1 MSAPVR
7 TELKAQIKELLYKK
21 LSRQQIA
28 IFLGVTKNTVIGQV
42 TRMKEK
48 GELEGFEDN
57 ASRLKTIA
65 IKRARYAER
74 AAMRAKQEAKRL
86 ITPKK
91 IRKPK
96 PVPVTPQPEP
106 IEPSNPNKIGIFLCE
121 TVNNSCRFPV
131 GHYDDQHTFC
141 GNPSSNLRKP
151 YCEEHYKVV
160 WVKPSKSERNL
171 FKRIGFNTHVRTTTG
186 G

>member
-7 TELKAQIKELLYKK
+7 TELKAQIKELLYKGQ
-21 LSRQQIA
+21 SRRQIA

-65 IKRARYAER
+65 AKRTRYAER

-91 IRKPK
+91 VRKLK
-96 PVPVTPQPEP
+96 LVLEAQQPEP

-121 TVNNSCRFPV
+121 AASNSCRFPV
-131 GHYDDQHTFC
+131 GYYDDQHTFC

-151 YCEEHYKVV
+151 YCAEHYKIV
-160 WVKPSKSERNL
+160 WVKPSGSKRSL
-171 FKRIGFNTHVRTTTG
+171 FKRIGFNKHVQITTG

>member
-1 MSAPVR
+1 MSSPVR
-7 TELKAQIKELLYKK
+7 TELKAQIKELLYKG

-42 TRMKEK
+42 SRMKEK

-57 ASRLKTIA
+57 ASLLKTIA
-65 IKRARYAER
+65 AKRTRYAER

-91 IRKPK
+91 ARKPK
-96 PVPVTPQPEP
+96 PVLEAPPEP

-121 TVNNSCRFPV
+121 AVNNSCRFPV
-131 GHYDDQHTFC
+131 GYYEDQHTFC
-141 GNPSSNLRKP
+141 GNPSSSLRKP
-151 YCEEHYKVV
+151 YCAEHYKIV
-160 WVKPSKSERNL
+160 WVKPSRAKRSL
-171 FKRIGFNTHVRTTTG
+171 FKRIGFNKHVQITTG
-186 G
+186 A